1 MLMVSFCPYCVT
13 KSILSAVHAASI
25 TYLLQWC
32 GVAPWGL
39 ECIRRILLNRVDLAC
54 QLTQTGLAN
63 EDLLVSLVKCLIHR
77 LKEDETISTVVA
89 SGWLAGDLQRVAV
102 ELERRGCKSDALCK
116 FLLADTLDLRKHQ
129 LVSSI
134 HEIVQSSEIGVR
146 RDASFSDPLEST
158 LPAGAPAVQLGG
170 CGGADV

>member
-13 KSILSAVHAASI
+13 KSILSAVHVAAI
-25 TYLLQWC
+25 LYLLKWC
-32 GVAPWGL
+32 GGAPWGL
-39 ECIRRILLNRVDLAC
+39 ECFRRILNRVDLAC

-77 LKEDETISTVVA
+77 LKEDETISTEIA
-89 SGWLAGDLQRVAV
+89 IRWLAGDIKRVAV